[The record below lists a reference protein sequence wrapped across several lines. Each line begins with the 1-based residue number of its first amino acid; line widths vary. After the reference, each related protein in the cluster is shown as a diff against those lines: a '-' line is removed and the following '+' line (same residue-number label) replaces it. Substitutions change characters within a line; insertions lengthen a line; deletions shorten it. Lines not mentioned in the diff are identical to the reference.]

1 MQQSQWNC
9 LFFYHYLIWVNAWL
23 LTILTLFNSERIQ
36 KSSSFSDQNSWRI
49 LMASANAYNHHMT
62 TYMGIYLNEVSFWSN
77 AFILRIQEDA
87 QKLELW
93 ERTRVFH
100 SRVKRSIIKTEW
112 NCIVHL
118 DYLFIILST
127 FSSIFFFVKVH
138 IFWEGYKILQKINRR
153 FVLCSNGQ
161 IYDEDF
167 TKMLWPSQNGI

>member
-1 MQQSQWNC
+1 MKCNKMK
-9 LFFYHYLIWVNAWL
+9 LFFFYDPRIWVNACL
-23 LTILTLFNSERIQ
+23 LTILTLLNSERIQ
-36 KSSSFSDQNSWRI
+36 KSSSFSDQDSWRI

-118 DYLFIILST
+118 DYLCIILST
-127 FSSIFFFVKVH
+127 FSTIFFFKVH
-138 IFWEGYKILQKINRR
+138 IFWEGHKILRNCPLTFDCMYCSQK
-153 FVLCSNGQ
+153 
-161 IYDEDF
+161 
-167 TKMLWPSQNGI
+167 